1 MSSSATGRRRLT
13 ARGEERRRQLLDF
26 ATARFADSG
35 YHPTSVADIVG
46 GIDILERG
54 GGRAVDELVVVL
66 PSPELVPLLVQEI
79 GQVDGVDVEEVR
91 PLDDPGHD
99 PRVDA
104 LETAAILVGASSVD
118 TLLDAL
124 CEHGTRVLGAAWAA
138 VVQPDAG
145 EVLSAVGAVPDAGWL
160 TAFVEGGR
168 SADTVAL
175 PVDDVVWAPLPG
187 TGLALV
193 CGRDGTS
200 FRARERRQAAALARI
215 VDTRVRELTA
225 LSMARHPTSRPSVRT
240 LPPT

>member
-1 MSSSATGRRRLT
+1 MT
-13 ARGEERRRQLLDF
+13 AVVVRVWLPDRPGALGQVASRIGAVRGD
-26 ATARFADSG
+26 
-35 YHPTSVADIVG
+35 VV

-104 LETAAILVGASSVD
+104 LDTAAILVGASSID

-124 CEHGTRVLGAAWAA
+124 CEHGTRVLGATWAA

-145 EVLSAVGAVPDAGWL
+145 EVLGTVGAVPEAGWL
-160 TAFVEGGR
+160 TAFVEGSR
-168 SADTVAL
+168 SVDVATHA
-175 PVDDVVWAPLPG
+175 VDDVVWAPLAG
-187 TGLALV
+187 SGLALV

-200 FRARERRQAAALARI
+200 FRARERRQVAALARI
-215 VDTRVRELTA
+215 VDTRVRELA
-225 LSMARHPTSRPSVRT
+225 AWSMARHPTSRPSVRA
-240 LPPT
+240 LPPA